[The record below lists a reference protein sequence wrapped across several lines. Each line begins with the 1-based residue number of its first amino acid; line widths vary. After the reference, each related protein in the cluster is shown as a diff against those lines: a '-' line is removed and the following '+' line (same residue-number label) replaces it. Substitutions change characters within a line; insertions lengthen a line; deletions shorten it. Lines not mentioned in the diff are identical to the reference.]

1 MLEAVPKN
9 WYGMNYF
16 LQQQDQLVGEVNNSK
31 WRERARLE
39 LEEGSYEL
47 HREGVCSGD
56 FLLERDGKV
65 IARASK
71 PSAFKCTF
79 EVELPNRHVV
89 LRKVSPWRLNFGLF
103 DGERQIGS
111 VYTQGLFTRRMHID
125 LPADW
130 PLAIRSFVFWLVFVM
145 YKRQQAAAVS

>member
-1 MLEAVPKN
+1 MLEAVPTN
-9 WYGMNYF
+9 LFGMNF
-16 LQQQDQLVGEVNNSK
+16 RLQQQNQLVGEVNNSS

-47 HREGVCSGD
+47 HRERFCAGD

-71 PSAFKCTF
+71 PSAFKCRF
-79 EVELPNRHVV
+79 EVELPNRRVV
-89 LRKVSPWRLNFGLF
+89 LRKISPWRLRFGLF
-103 DGERQIGS
+103 EGENQIGS
-111 VYTQGLFTRRMHID
+111 VYSLGWFTRRIQID

-130 PLAIRSFVFWLVFVM
+130 PLAIRSFLFWLVFLM
-145 YKRQQAAAVS
+145 LKRQNAAAAS